1 MNRKFRIEDN
11 ELLQQNHYPVKV
23 LFDMVSDERFKRVIL
38 GICNNVGFGENYG
51 ACVFW
56 DDLDDYDKSKTEF
69 YEGAEFGLNN
79 GEEVIINQKELLYYL
94 DIVCKKYCEDCLEDK
109 QEIIKLLNIYKEK
122 NGTDTQEQI
131 ELLDK
136 GHWKE

>member
-23 LFDMVSDERFKRVIL
+23 LFDMVSGERFKRVIL

-56 DDLDDYDKSKTEF
+56 DDLDDYDKSNTEF

-79 GEEVIINQKELLYYL
+79 GEEVIINKKELLYYL
-94 DIVCKKYCEDCLEDK
+94 DIICKKYCEDYLEDK
-109 QEIIKLLNIYKEK
+109 EEIIKLLDIYKEK
-122 NGTDTQEQI
+122 NQI
-131 ELLDK
+131 Y
-136 GHWKE
+136 

>member
-23 LFDMVSDERFKRVIL
+23 LFNMVSDERFKRVIL

-56 DDLDDYDKSKTEF
+56 DDLDDYDKSNTEF

-79 GEEVIINQKELLYYL
+79 GEEVIINKKELLYYM
-94 DIVCKKYCEDCLEDK
+94 DIVCKKYCEDYLENK
-109 QEIIKLLNIYKEK
+109 EEIIKLLDIYKEK
-122 NGTDTQEQI
+122 NQI
-131 ELLDK
+131 C
-136 GHWKE
+136 